1 MKYIV
6 FTLSILFCSK
16 LYACDY
22 YFNTWAHVNQLGL
35 FFFPEVASY
44 PFRLDLVG
52 PGYDAPIYITERDDH
67 LENLVTV
74 NSNKAY
80 DKLGDSQAEQQVVI
94 GKSSATVA
102 IFTDNYE
109 PLVRWEF
116 VKEDGCW
123 KNSALIF
130 DVDVEDIDELLE
142 Q

>member
-1 MKYIV
+1 VKYIV
-6 FTLSILFCSK
+6 ISLSILSCSK
-16 LYACDY
+16 LYACNVD
-22 YFNTWAHVNQLGL
+22 FDTWAMVNTLGL
-35 FFFPEVASY
+35 FFPTEAVY

-52 PGYDAPIYITERDDH
+52 PGYNEPIYITERDDH
-67 LENLVTV
+67 LEYLVTV
-74 NSNKAY
+74 NSSKAH
-80 DKLGDSQAEQQVVI
+80 DKLRESSAAEQVVV
-94 GKSSATVA
+94 GQYTASVA
-102 IFTDNYE
+102 LFTDNYE

>member
-1 MKYIV
+1 MNYILIG
-6 FTLSILFCSK
+6 LSILSCSK
-16 LYACDY
+16 LYACVGD
-22 YFNTWAHVNQLGL
+22 FDTWALTDHLGNSFPNQS
-35 FFFPEVASY
+35 VY

-80 DKLGDSQAEQQVVI
+80 DKLRDSQAEQQVVI
-94 GKSSATVA
+94 GQFTATVA
-102 IFTDNYE
+102 MFTDNYE

>member
-1 MKYIV
+1 MKYIA
-6 FTLSILFCSK
+6 FALSMLFCSR

-22 YFNTWAHVNQLGL
+22 YFNTWAHVNQLGI
-35 FFFPEVASY
+35 FFFPEVAVY

-52 PGYDAPIYITERDDH
+52 PGYDEPIYISERDDH

-80 DKLGDSQAEQQVVI
+80 DKLRDSQAEQQVVI
-94 GKSSATVA
+94 GQYTASVA
-102 IFTDNYE
+102 LFTDNYE

>member
-1 MKYIV
+1 MKYIA
-6 FTLSILFCSK
+6 FALSMLFCSK
-16 LYACDY
+16 LYACNVNFD
-22 YFNTWAHVNQLGL
+22 TWAMVDTLGL
-35 FFFPEVASY
+35 YFPKKAVY

-80 DKLGDSQAEQQVVI
+80 DKLRDSQAEQQVAI
-94 GKSSATVA
+94 GQFTATVSM
-102 IFTDNYE
+102 FTDNYE